1 MKVVIV
7 GGGASGMIAA
17 IYAARNHHKVTII
30 EKNKILG
37 KKILIT
43 GNGKCNYYNS
53 NQDLNHYHSTNF
65 ENIGDIINEKNNHEI
80 LKFFDSIGII
90 PKIKDGYY
98 YPYSNQATSIQ
109 TALIKEIEL
118 LNIHLL
124 LEETV
129 QDIMFENSFVIKT
142 DKRVISADK
151 VILSTGSKA
160 YPKTGS
166 DGMGYELAKK
176 FHHNIIKPLPALTGL
191 RGNEPWFNDWSGIRS
206 DVIVSLYENDILIKK
221 EIGEIQLTNYGVSG
235 ICIFNLSNVVA
246 RGLEQNKKE
255 KISIN
260 FLPFLEEDFISFM
273 DRRNQIVL
281 NRTVQEL
288 LDGLLNYKL
297 VNLILKLTKID
308 RMMTWN
314 QLDNQKKKL
323 LQQKLTE
330 FDLQIVDTNSF
341 EQSQICSGGIPL
353 NEIDPKTMES
363 KCQKGLYIIGELLD
377 VDGDCGGYN
386 LNFAWNTGY
395 LAGSQIK
402 GDLND

>member
-30 EKNKILG
+30 EKNKLLG

-65 ENIGDIINEKNNHEI
+65 ENICDIINEKNNTEI
-80 LKFFDSIGII
+80 LNFFDSIGII

-191 RGNEPWFNDWSGIRS
+191 RGNESWFNDWSGIRS
-206 DVIVSLYENDILIKK
+206 DVIVSLYENDILI
-221 EIGEIQLTNYGVSG
+221 N
-235 ICIFNLSNVVA
+235 
-246 RGLEQNKKE
+246 
-255 KISIN
+255 
-260 FLPFLEEDFISFM
+260 
-273 DRRNQIVL
+273 
-281 NRTVQEL
+281 
-288 LDGLLNYKL
+288 
-297 VNLILKLTKID
+297 
-308 RMMTWN
+308 
-314 QLDNQKKKL
+314 
-323 LQQKLTE
+323 
-330 FDLQIVDTNSF
+330 
-341 EQSQICSGGIPL
+341 
-353 NEIDPKTMES
+353 
-363 KCQKGLYIIGELLD
+363 
-377 VDGDCGGYN
+377 
-386 LNFAWNTGY
+386 
-395 LAGSQIK
+395 
-402 GDLND
+402 

>member
-17 IYAARNHHKVTII
+17 IYAARNHNEVTII

-65 ENIGDIINEKNNHEI
+65 ENIGDIINEKNNTEI

-191 RGNEPWFNDWSGIRS
+191 RGNESWFNDWSGIRS

-235 ICIFNLSNVVA
+235 ICIFNLSSVVA

-323 LQQKLTE
+323 LQQKFTE

-341 EQSQICSGGIPL
+341 EQSQVCSGGIPL
-353 NEIDPKTMES
+353 NEINSKTMES
-363 KCQKGLYIIGELLD
+363 KYQKGLYIIGELLD

-395 LAGSQIK
+395 LAGSQLK